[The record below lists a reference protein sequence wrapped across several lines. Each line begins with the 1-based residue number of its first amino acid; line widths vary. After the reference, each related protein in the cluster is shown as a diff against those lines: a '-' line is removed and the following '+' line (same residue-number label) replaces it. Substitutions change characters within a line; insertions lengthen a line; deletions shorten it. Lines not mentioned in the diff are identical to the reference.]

1 VVGGLVLV
9 MVLLVQSFLGPVF
22 GYHCHTPAR
31 AIENMHSMDGL
42 RARFNEDA
50 GSLRLILL
58 LSPT

>member
-1 VVGGLVLV
+1 MLVV
-9 MVLLVQSFLGPVF
+9 VLLVQSFLGPVF